1 FKNILLNLLLLGL
14 FHKILGGNQ
23 MSIYDFTANRIN
35 GEQDSL
41 DNYIDQVLLIV
52 NTASECG
59 FTPQFGE
66 LQELYEAYNDKGFT
80 ILGFPSNQFGNQDP
94 GSNDEISE
102 FCEINYGVTF
112 PMFEKIDV
120 KGENAHHLFKYL
132 TDEAKGT
139 FGDQIKWN
147 FTKFLVN
154 RNGEVIE
161 RFAPQTK
168 GEKLSSSIEA
178 AL

>member
-1 FKNILLNLLLLGL
+1 
-14 FHKILGGNQ
+14 
-23 MSIYDFTANRIN
+23 MSIYDFSVTRIN

-41 DNYIDQVLLIV
+41 ENYKDQVVLIV

-66 LQELYEAYNDKGFT
+66 LQELYKKYEDKGFT
-80 ILGFPSNQFGNQDP
+80 VLGFPSNQFGKQDP

-120 KGENAHHLFKYL
+120 KGADADPLFKYL
-132 TDEAKGT
+132 TEEAKGS

-168 GEKLSSSIEA
+168 GDKLSSAVEA

>member
-1 FKNILLNLLLLGL
+1 
-14 FHKILGGNQ
+14 
-23 MSIYDFTANRIN
+23 MSIYNFSVTRIN
-35 GEQDSL
+35 GDH
-41 DNYIDQVLLIV
+41 DNLAHYKSQVILIG

-59 FTPQFGE
+59 FTPQYGE
-66 LQELYEAYNDKGFT
+66 LQSLYEKYKDKGFT
-80 ILGFPSNQFGNQDP
+80 ILGFPSNQFGKQDP

-102 FCEINYGVTF
+102 FCEINYGVNF
-112 PMFEKIDV
+112 PMFEKTEV
-120 KGENAHHLFKYL
+120 KGPDANPLFKYL
-132 TDEAKGT
+132 VNEAKGT

-168 GEKLSSSIEA
+168 GDKLDAAIEA

>member
-1 FKNILLNLLLLGL
+1 
-14 FHKILGGNQ
+14 
-23 MSIYDFTANRIN
+23 MSIYNFSVTRIN
-35 GEQDSL
+35 GEQDNL
-41 DNYIDQVLLIV
+41 ANYKDQVILIV

-66 LQELYEAYNDKGFT
+66 LQSLYEKYKDKGFT

-102 FCEINYGVTF
+102 FCEINYGVNF
-112 PMFEKIDV
+112 PMFEKTEV
-120 KGENAHHLFKYL
+120 KGPDANPLFKYL
-132 TDEAKGT
+132 VNEAKGT

-168 GEKLSSSIEA
+168 GDKLDAAIEA

>member
-1 FKNILLNLLLLGL
+1 
-14 FHKILGGNQ
+14 
-23 MSIYDFTANRIN
+23 MSIYDFSVTRIN
-35 GEQDSL
+35 GEQDNL
-41 DNYIDQVLLIV
+41 ANYKDQVILIV

-66 LQELYEAYNDKGFT
+66 LQSLYEKYKDKGFT
-80 ILGFPSNQFGNQDP
+80 ILGFPSNQFGKQDP

-102 FCEINYGVTF
+102 FCEINYGVNF
-112 PMFEKIDV
+112 PMFEKTEV
-120 KGENAHHLFKYL
+120 KGPDANPLFKYL
-132 TDEAKGT
+132 VNEAKGT

-168 GEKLSSSIEA
+168 GDKLDAAIEA

>member
-1 FKNILLNLLLLGL
+1 
-14 FHKILGGNQ
+14 
-23 MSIYDFTANRIN
+23 MSIYDFSVTRIN
-35 GEQDSL
+35 GEQDNL
-41 DNYIDQVLLIV
+41 ANYKDQVILIV

-66 LQELYEAYNDKGFT
+66 LQSLYEKYKDKGFT
-80 ILGFPSNQFGNQDP
+80 ILGFPSNQFGKQDP

-102 FCEINYGVTF
+102 FCEINYGVNF
-112 PMFEKIDV
+112 PMFEKTEV
-120 KGENAHHLFKYL
+120 KGPDANPLFKYL
-132 TDEAKGT
+132 VNEAKGT

-147 FTKFLVN
+147 FSKFLVN

-168 GEKLSSSIEA
+168 GDKLDAAIEA

>member
-1 FKNILLNLLLLGL
+1 
-14 FHKILGGNQ
+14 
-23 MSIYDFTANRIN
+23 SIYDFTANRIN
-35 GEQDSL
+35 VEQDSL
-41 DNYIDQVLLIV
+41 DNYKDQVLLIV

-80 ILGFPSNQFGNQDP
+80 ILGFPSNQFGNKDP

-120 KGENAHHLFKYL
+120 ERENAHPLFIYL
-132 TDEAKGT
+132 TNEANGT
-139 FGDQIKWN
+139 FGDKIKWN
-147 FTKFLVN
+147 ITESLAN

>member
-1 FKNILLNLLLLGL
+1 
-14 FHKILGGNQ
+14 
-23 MSIYDFTANRIN
+23 MSIYDFSVTRIN
-35 GEQDSL
+35 GEQDNL
-41 DNYIDQVLLIV
+41 ANYKDQVILIV

-66 LQELYEAYNDKGFT
+66 LQSLYEKYKDKGFT
-80 ILGFPSNQFGNQDP
+80 ILGFPSNQFGKQDP

-102 FCEINYGVTF
+102 FCEINYGVNF
-112 PMFEKIDV
+112 PMFEKTEV
-120 KGENAHHLFKYL
+120 KGPDANPLFKYL
-132 TDEAKGT
+132 VNEAKGT

-168 GEKLSSSIEA
+168 GNKLDAAIEA

>member
-1 FKNILLNLLLLGL
+1 
-14 FHKILGGNQ
+14 
-23 MSIYDFTANRIN
+23 MSIYNFSVTRIN
-35 GEQDSL
+35 GEQDNL
-41 DNYIDQVLLIV
+41 ANYKDQVILIV

-66 LQELYEAYNDKGFT
+66 LQSLYEKYKDKGFT
-80 ILGFPSNQFGNQDP
+80 ILGFPSNQFGKQDP

-102 FCEINYGVTF
+102 FCEINYGVNF
-112 PMFEKIDV
+112 PMFEKTEV
-120 KGENAHHLFKYL
+120 KGPDANPLFKYL
-132 TDEAKGT
+132 VNEAKGT

-168 GEKLSSSIEA
+168 GDKLDAAIEA